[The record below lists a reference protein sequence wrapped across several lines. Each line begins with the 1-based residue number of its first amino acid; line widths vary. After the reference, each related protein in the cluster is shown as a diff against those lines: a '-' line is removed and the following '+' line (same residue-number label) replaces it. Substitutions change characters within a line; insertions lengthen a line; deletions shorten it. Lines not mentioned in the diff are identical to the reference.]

1 MEKLELSKS
10 DESVLDLIFNPY
22 GQTLSNVPD
31 SPVKEEDVLVD
42 YTVEQCKQSRELE
55 LRAVAYLDG
64 IISQNKD
71 RNIRESP
78 INESEFS
85 FAFDLLSRAQ
95 RITPRN
101 PSIYNNRAQ
110 ILRLKGDLQA
120 AKKELD
126 MAIELSTEKT
136 PISSRQ
142 AYTQRALLKELEGD
156 FSGALADFETA
167 AKLGSHFSR
176 HQAAI
181 RNPYARLCNQMLSCA
196 MKNSLGQDDN
206 ENRKEQITS

>member
-120 AKKELD
+120 A
-126 MAIELSTEKT
+126 
-136 PISSRQ
+136 RH
-142 AYTQRALLKELEGD
+142 
-156 FSGALADFETA
+156 
-167 AKLGSHFSR
+167 GSPR
-176 HQAAI
+176 
-181 RNPYARLCNQMLSCA
+181 
-196 MKNSLGQDDN
+196 
-206 ENRKEQITS
+206 

>member
-1 MEKLELSKS
+1 
-10 DESVLDLIFNPY
+10 
-22 GQTLSNVPD
+22 
-31 SPVKEEDVLVD
+31 VKEEDVLVD
-42 YTVEQCKQSRELE
+42 YTVEQCQQSRELE
-55 LRAVAYLDG
+55 LRAVAYMDG

-71 RNIRESP
+71 RNIRERP

-110 ILRLKGDLQA
+110 IFRLQGDLEA

-142 AYTQRALLKELEGD
+142 VN
-156 FSGALADFETA
+156 
-167 AKLGSHFSR
+167 
-176 HQAAI
+176 I
-181 RNPYARLCNQMLSCA
+181 
-196 MKNSLGQDDN
+196 
-206 ENRKEQITS
+206 I